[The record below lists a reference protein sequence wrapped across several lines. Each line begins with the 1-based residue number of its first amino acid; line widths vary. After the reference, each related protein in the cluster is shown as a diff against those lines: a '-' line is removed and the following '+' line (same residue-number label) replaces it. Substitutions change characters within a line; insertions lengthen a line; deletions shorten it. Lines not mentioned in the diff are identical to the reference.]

1 MHYCHLNNISLTRY
15 TSEKLKEYQIANS
28 SFVDDKTFQKY
39 LQKICKRFIHMEN
52 NYRNMYRGV
61 IMERLDKI
69 EGWIEEVQNM

>member
-1 MHYCHLNNISLTRY
+1 
-15 TSEKLKEYQIANS
+15 
-28 SFVDDKTFQKY
+28 
-39 LQKICKRFIHMEN
+39 MEN